1 MTTHNM
7 NTHEL
12 IEEYKST
19 MTEQERLV
27 LNIAIEHLESS
38 FSIERS
44 IGYLEWLANRK
55 TVMMNP
61 TQTQRQVESKSI
73 ISL

>member
-44 IGYLEWLANRK
+44 IGYLEWLANRTNSHDEPHANVK
-55 TVMMNP
+55 TSG
-61 TQTQRQVESKSI
+61 E
-73 ISL
+73 